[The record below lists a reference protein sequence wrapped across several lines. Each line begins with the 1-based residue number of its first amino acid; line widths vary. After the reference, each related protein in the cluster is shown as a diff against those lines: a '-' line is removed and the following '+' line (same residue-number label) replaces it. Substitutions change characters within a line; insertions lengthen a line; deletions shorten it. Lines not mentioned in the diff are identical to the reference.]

1 MYIIFKKKSSK
12 KNQNPSW
19 YYNYGTNLEF
29 QHKPKYQS
37 FKNPHIK
44 IDLILWPRG
53 FEAPTILARDL
64 LEFVGAS
71 LSGLEMGACSLEAAT
86 TTKQ

>member
-1 MYIIFKKKSSK
+1 LVGKANKTHQ
-12 KNQNPSW
+12 KN
-19 YYNYGTNLEF
+19 T
-29 QHKPKYQS
+29 
-37 FKNPHIK
+37 
-44 IDLILWPRG
+44 R
-53 FEAPTILARDL
+53 ARTHAHAV